1 QQSPASVQQ
10 APAFS
15 QQDSQF
21 FESQIRPLLSEHC
34 YVCHSGE
41 SRILCGG
48 LRLDHREGV
57 LRGGNSG
64 AAIVPGNP
72 ETSLLMQA
80 VRYETTE
87 MPPAGRL
94 SDQQIEL
101 LAEWIRRGA
110 PDPRAEVPA
119 AKLQPVDWDAGR
131 RHWAFQPIPQ

>member
-1 QQSPASVQQ
+1 MKNAVHMLRYSWCSVLLALLSGAVLRSAAGAQQSPASVQQ

-34 YVCHSGE
+34 YECHSGE

-80 VRYETTE
+80 VRY
-87 MPPAGRL
+87 
-94 SDQQIEL
+94 
-101 LAEWIRRGA
+101 
-110 PDPRAEVPA
+110 
-119 AKLQPVDWDAGR
+119 
-131 RHWAFQPIPQ
+131 